1 MTSAPSSR
9 NGTSTEHKVNGA
21 TDTAGQQSDG
31 GESAPVDGTDAILE
45 GKEKAKAI
53 MAASGVGLPA
63 SAEQTSK
70 PDEETSTVDD
80 GAAVNGASSSRKRS
94 RSGSRKPAQHP
105 HVGKSEIP
113 VDNDLDRYL
122 LATYR
127 ERDQIHAA
135 TLNEQADRQRDLF
148 KAKREELEFYE
159 KQRQM
164 ARVNPAAVFGY
175 GYAGFGNGTT
185 NEKDPRLVYPGQRR
199 RPGNRRARRVYVNR
213 KDMGQQADQLEELV
227 PIRLDIEH
235 DKIKLRDTFTYNLH
249 ERVTPAEVFAETLV
263 EDFQIPPESM
273 HLMVQQV
280 NQKLQEQ
287 LQDHY
292 PHVFIEEE
300 PLDPHLPYF
309 AYKNDEM
316 RILIKLNITIGPHT
330 LVDQFEWEIN
340 NPLNSPEEFAKQ
352 MTKDLSLSGEFTTA
366 IAHQIR
372 EQSQMFTK
380 SLYITG
386 HPWDGRPIQDTDL
399 HDSFL
404 QSPIPSV
411 FRPAQSA
418 KDYTPYLYE
427 LNESDL
433 QREELSILRE
443 QRRQKRS
450 VTRRGGPALPDLKDR
465 ERTVRTLVISSVLPG
480 AADSLDNARLFKLSR
495 TSGRSRRPGVGRA
508 DDLDSDESETEES
521 EVEETIQ
528 LTGGTARTRNIRNAA
543 TAAQAAMKATLGRSA
558 TPEIATL
565 HHHETRTSARRLGF
579 DVREREEST
588 PAEPQTL
595 VVRLKIPKQKYRE
608 WMQGR
613 AKAQASRSGEFTQL
627 PNQPTA
633 PLMKSQTS
641 TPHRDASSMLPPPSP
656 AAGGA
661 TPNPEQNGGQQQQQL
676 YTYYPDGRVDAP
688 YPLPA
693 DHKPVSNMMP
703 SPLSNVWYPNV

>member
-1 MTSAPSSR
+1 MTSAVPAQ
-9 NGTSTEHKVNGA
+9 NGTSLEHKLNGA
-21 TDTAGQQSDG
+21 PNSAGQQADG
-31 GESAPVDGTDAILE
+31 VASVPAHGIDPILE
-45 GKEKAKAI
+45 GKERAKAV
-53 MAASGVGLPA
+53 MAASGINLPA
-63 SAEQTSK
+63 SAERNSK
-70 PDEETSTVDD
+70 SSEESSTMED

-94 RSGSRKPAQHP
+94 RSGSRKPP
-105 HVGKSEIP
+105 HTPNATKSQRP

-122 LATYR
+122 LAEYR

-135 TLNEQADRQRDLF
+135 HLNDQADRQRELF
-148 KAKREELEFYE
+148 TEKNAELKDFE
-159 KQRQM
+159 QLIHTRRM
-164 ARVNPAAVFGY
+164 NPAAVFGY

-185 NEKDPRLVYPGQRR
+185 NEKEPRLVYPIQRR
-199 RPGNRRARRVYVNR
+199 RPGHRRARRIYVNR
-213 KDMGQQADQLEELV
+213 TEMGHQADQLEELV

-249 ERVTPAEVFAETLV
+249 ERVTPSEIFAETLV
-263 EDFQIPPESM
+263 EDFQIPPEYTG
-273 HLMVQQV
+273 LMIQQI
-280 NQKLQEQ
+280 NQKLNEQ

-300 PLDPHLPYF
+300 PLDPHLPYY

-340 NPLNSPEEFAKQ
+340 NPQNSPEEFAKQ

-386 HPWDGRPIQDTDL
+386 HPWDGRPIQDSDL
-399 HDSFL
+399 LDSFL
-404 QSPIPSV
+404 PSPIFSV

-427 LNESDL
+427 LSEADL

-465 ERTVRTLVISSVLPG
+465 ERTVRTLLISSVLPG

-495 TSGRSRRPGVGRA
+495 TSGRGRRPGAGRT

-521 EVEETIQ
+521 EIEETIQ
-528 LTGGTARTRNIRNAA
+528 ITSGTARTRNIRNAA
-543 TAAQAAMKATLGRSA
+543 TAAQAAMRANLGRSA
-558 TPEIATL
+558 TPEVATL

-579 DVREREEST
+579 EVREREEST
-588 PAEPQTL
+588 AEPQTL
-595 VVRLKIPKQKYRE
+595 IVRLKISPQKFRE
-608 WMQGR
+608 WMKGR
-613 AKAQASRSGEFTQL
+613 AKASAAQSRSGESTQL
-627 PNQPTA
+627 PTQTAA
-633 PLMKSQTS
+633 PLTIKSQTS
-641 TPHRDASSMLPPPSP
+641 TPQPHSSSMPHPTS
-656 AAGGA
+656 GS
-661 TPNPEQNGGQQQQQL
+661 TPNAEQNGQQ
-676 YTYYPDGRVDAP
+676 TEWKYYPDGHVDAP
-688 YPLPA
+688 VPLPQNQ
-693 DHKPVSNMMP
+693 KSVSLDPFDKVLRTCAITN
-703 SPLSNVWYPNV
+703 